1 MSTWMWILFAV
12 TLTAELPIFLAWAPM
27 SWWRRMDQ
35 RNVKLACFLWGY
47 SHPIGPRL
55 RAGEIKPWYREM
67 VE

>member
-1 MSTWMWILFAV
+1 
-12 TLTAELPIFLAWAPM
+12 M

-35 RNVKLACFLWGY
+35 RNVKLACLLWGY

-55 RAGEIKPWYREM
+55 RAGEVKPWYREM